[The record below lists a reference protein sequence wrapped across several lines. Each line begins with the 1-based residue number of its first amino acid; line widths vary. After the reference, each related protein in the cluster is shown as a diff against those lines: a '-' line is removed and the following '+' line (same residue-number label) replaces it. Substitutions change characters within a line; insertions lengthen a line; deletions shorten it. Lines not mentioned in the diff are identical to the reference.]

1 MKKFLNFI
9 KSFQY
14 IGLGEKFKIIVFG
27 PEAKSYLKYFKR
39 NFYYIEPTKKTIF
52 NFKLII
58 PSFFYFIF
66 FLIKKPLLTIKYLK
80 ISIRLFLLISFIRI
94 NKIEKIITLVDYNV
108 WPVVLK
114 NFWEIK
120 FILYLYK
127 IAQKHIR

>member
-14 IGLGEKFKIIVFG
+14 IDLGEKFKIIVFG

-52 NFKLII
+52 NSKLI
-58 PSFFYFIF
+58 PYVFRVFF
-66 FLIKKPLLTIKYLK
+66 IKALLTIKYLK
-80 ISIRLFLLISFIRI
+80 FNRHFINFI
-94 NKIEKIITLVDYNV
+94 YKTNKIEKIITLVDYNV

-127 IAQKHIR
+127 IVSISAK

>member
-1 MKKFLNFI
+1 MELENLSAGILSILILKKDEKILNFI

-58 PSFFYFIF
+58 PCFFYFIF
-66 FLIKKPLLTIKYLK
+66 FY
-80 ISIRLFLLISFIRI
+80 
-94 NKIEKIITLVDYNV
+94 
-108 WPVVLK
+108 
-114 NFWEIK
+114 
-120 FILYLYK
+120 
-127 IAQKHIR
+127 